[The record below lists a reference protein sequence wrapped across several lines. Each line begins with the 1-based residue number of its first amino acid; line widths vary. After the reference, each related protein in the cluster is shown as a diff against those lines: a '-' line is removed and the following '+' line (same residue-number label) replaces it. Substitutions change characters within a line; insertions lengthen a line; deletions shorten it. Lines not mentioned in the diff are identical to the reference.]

1 MAQPRLK
8 RPISPHLQAYNMIR
22 ITSALS
28 VANRMTGG
36 AIGFGLLFFILWLG
50 AAAYGPDV
58 YASVMV
64 FLTSWF
70 AWLVYFGV
78 SVALIFHFFNG
89 IRFMVWDTGLGFQMP
104 QVIASG
110 IAVLALTALTT
121 AAFWACVL
129 VRLAF

>member
-1 MAQPRLK
+1 MAQPRLT

-36 AIGFGLLFFILWLG
+36 IMGFGLLFMILWLG

-70 AWLVYFGV
+70 GWLVYFGV
-78 SVALIFHFFNG
+78 SVALFFHFYNG
-89 IRFMVWDTGLGFQMP
+89 IRFMVWDLGWGFEMP
-104 QVIASG
+104 QVVATG
-110 IAVLALTALTT
+110 LTVLALTALTVVV
-121 AAFWACVL
+121 FWAIVIA
-129 VRLAF
+129 RLAL